1 MNSIYRRKSGEVVR
15 SLTGLTVKCVINF
28 PTFPSVT
35 AYQPQHFVFD
45 GQPLFSY
52 KFNSELHKC
61 SFVISSCISSDW
73 RINEIFFRCE
83 NLRPA
88 IFHTKQMYP
97 GGEFQTEF
105 YKPGEFSKRSKR
117 QYFSVSIDAYVV
129 PNVETFE
136 FQPMDIRL
144 PSDLW
149 LLVQE
154 RILADFELVIHEGT
168 KNHSFLAH
176 RAILAARSTHFSNM
190 LHSGMIES
198 RSGKVEITDTD
209 VAVFKQFLHFLYTG
223 SVVEPFTDFEELLII
238 ADKYQIDSLI
248 NLCETKVS
256 CIL

>member
-1 MNSIYRRKSGEVVR
+1 
-15 SLTGLTVKCVINF
+15 
-28 PTFPSVT
+28 
-35 AYQPQHFVFD
+35 
-45 GQPLFSY
+45 
-52 KFNSELHKC
+52 
-61 SFVISSCISSDW
+61 
-73 RINEIFFRCE
+73 
-83 NLRPA
+83 
-88 IFHTKQMYP
+88 MYP

-176 RAILAARSTHFSNM
+176 RVILAARSTHFSNM

-198 RSGKVEITDTD
+198 RSGKVVITDTD